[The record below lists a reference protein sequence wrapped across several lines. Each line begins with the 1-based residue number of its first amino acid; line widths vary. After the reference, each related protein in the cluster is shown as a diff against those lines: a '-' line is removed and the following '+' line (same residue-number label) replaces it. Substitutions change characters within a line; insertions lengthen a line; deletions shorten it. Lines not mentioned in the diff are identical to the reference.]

1 MDKSA
6 ELYMKYS
13 RKQAEMAAN
22 IARLEAELSAA
33 RDRENLIKGMLA
45 DMESLQG
52 NRSARSAAVASIPET
67 NTPVIATPV
76 ERPKGPGRGKGRAT
90 AAAPRA
96 FEMASGDTNLANNSS
111 DADAEGV
118 EDVGALSIVDAAIQ
132 LAQAKG
138 VKEAKASDVHGWFE
152 EAGYERRNGVPNRNS
167 IYVSL
172 NREANQTEDSPT
184 PRIRKE
190 RRGVFRFL

>member
-22 IARLEAELSAA
+22 VARLEAELSAA

-45 DMESLQG
+45 DMEMLQG
-52 NRSARSAAVASIPET
+52 NRGPRSGAATATQASAPANNAT
-67 NTPVIATPV
+67 QTTPSVDRA
-76 ERPKGPGRGKGRAT
+76 KGPGRGKGRAT
-90 AAAPRA
+90 AASVPHAPHA
-96 FEMASGDTNLANNSS
+96 ASTANDS
-111 DADAEGV
+111 DSDV

-132 LAQAKG
+132 LAKSKNVQ
-138 VKEAKASDVHGWFE
+138 EAKASDVHGWFE